1 MADSSPSLPAS
12 LPGRSL
18 PVTALTPRGIVGQAA
33 IYPFL
38 VGLIAPAAD
47 IVNDGRGSVAWR
59 TAALAVFLVGFI
71 AIIQLSRHPGAPVR
85 MRELPPLHRFS
96 VRALTGLLFV
106 IATATVIVFGD
117 NWWVLFMYVVTT
129 TMYVLPVGSELTAI
143 GGVVAAMIIAGVIH
157 GWSWPELASFA
168 MSVAMAGFVA
178 LLMRR
183 RGLLIRQLS
192 QAHDEVA
199 RLAATDAVTE
209 ERLRF
214 ARDLHD
220 LLGHSLSVIAL
231 KTELARKLHA
241 GGADAA
247 RVQAELGDIEQ
258 ITRRALGE
266 VREAVTGYR
275 AGSLTSEL
283 VRARAALEAAD
294 VTVTTQIAAPALS
307 PEVDDLLA
315 WIVREATTNIVRHS
329 QARRAEIAVREAD
342 GVIRLDVHNDGVA
355 DAPARAGSGLAG
367 LRERVEEAGGEL
379 ISARDGASFHVSA
392 IVPAMVVPRAAP

>member
-1 MADSSPSLPAS
+1 MAESPPT

-18 PVTALTPRGIVGQAA
+18 PVTPLTPGGIVGNAA

-38 VGLIAPAAD
+38 IGLAGPISDVVRGKSGPIALPL
-47 IVNDGRGSVAWR
+47 
-59 TAALAVFLVGFI
+59 AALAVFAASFV
-71 AIIQLSRHPGAPVR
+71 AILQLSRNPHAP
-85 MRELPPLHRFS
+85 MLARELPAVRRFLI
-96 VRALTGLLFV
+96 RALTVLLLG
-106 IATATVIVFGD
+106 IATATLIHFGSI
-117 NWWVLFMYVVTT
+117 WWVLFIYVATT
-129 TMYVLPVGSELTAI
+129 TMFVLPVGWELGSIA
-143 GGVVAAMIIAGVIH
+143 GVLAVMVTAGVIH
-157 GWSWPELASFA
+157 GMSWPNVGSLAI
-168 MSVAMAGFVA
+168 SVGLIGFVT

-192 QAHDEVA
+192 QANDEVA
-199 RLAATDAVTE
+199 RLAAADAVTE

-231 KTELARKLHA
+231 KTELARRLHD

-247 RVQAELGDIEQ
+247 RVHAELCDIEQ

-283 VRARAALEAAD
+283 ARARAALEAAD

-329 QARRAEIAVREAD
+329 QARRAEIAVSQAD

-355 DAPARAGSGLAG
+355 EAPATAGSGLAG
-367 LRERVEEAGGEL
+367 LRERVEEAGGRL
-379 ISARDGASFHVSA
+379 TSARDGARFHVSA
-392 IVPAMVVPRAAP
+392 IVPAGAST

>member
-1 MADSSPSLPAS
+1 LIAMAGQDSSFR
-12 LPGRSL
+12 RSL

-38 VGLIAPAAD
+38 IGLAAPASN
-47 IVNDGRGSVAWR
+47 IVNGTAGTVALP
-59 TAALAVFLVGFI
+59 TAALVTFVASFV

-85 MRELPPLHRFS
+85 LLQLSPVRRFTI
-96 VRALTGLLFV
+96 RALTALLLV
-106 IATATVIVFGD
+106 IATATVIGFGG
-117 NWWVLFMYVVTT
+117 NWWVLFMYVATT
-129 TMYVLPVGSELTAI
+129 AMFVLPVGWEL
-143 GGVVAAMIIAGVIH
+143 AAIAGVCAIMIGACLVH
-157 GWSWPELASFA
+157 GLSWAESASLA
-168 MSVAMAGFVA
+168 MSGAMAGFVA

-183 RGLLIRQLS
+183 RGLLIRELS

-231 KTELARKLHA
+231 KTELARRLHD
-241 GGADAA
+241 GGADHA
-247 RVQAELGDIEQ
+247 RVQAELHDIEQ

-283 VRARAALEAAD
+283 LRARAALEAAD
-294 VTVTTQIAAPALS
+294 VTVTTQIAAPALP

-329 QARRAEIAVREAD
+329 QARRAEIAVSQAD

-355 DAPARAGSGLAG
+355 DAPASAGSGLAG
-367 LRERVEEAGGEL
+367 LRERVREAGGQL
-379 ISARDGASFHVSA
+379 TSARDGASFHVSA
-392 IVPAMVVPRAAP
+392 TVPAGASS